1 MSNWYYADRDRQRH
15 GPMDGATLAQI
26 FRDGRIGLDALVWR
40 DGLPQ
45 WQPLGEMAGE
55 LGLLADAPPA
65 VAAPSPGPA
74 PVLDPAPAPTV
85 TTSTDNRAVFTASE
99 PAAQTWAASTATYSV
114 PQDPGDRS
122 PYSAPAAALTS
133 HGDVVLG
140 GEVVYAGF
148 WKRVAAYMIDAFVL
162 GVVTQ
167 IIQMVLMG
175 IFMGASY
182 TSLIS
187 NPEGLMSSASGIALI
202 LAIYLIPLAIN
213 LAYYAGMHSSSKQAT
228 LGKMAVGIKVVMDDG
243 RQISLGRGIGRFFA
257 ALLSGLTLCIGYLM
271 AAFTDRKQ
279 GLHDMICSTLVVD
292 RWAFTDQPERQ
303 RRELG
308 AVTIAILIIF
318 GALILL
324 GLALVG
330 VVIAALASRG
340 FGS

>member
-15 GPMDGATLAQI
+15 GPMDGAALAQS
-26 FRDGRIGLDALVWR
+26 FRDGRVGLDALVWR
-40 DGLPQ
+40 DGMAQ
-45 WQPLGEMAGE
+45 WQPLAEMAGE
-55 LGLLADAPPA
+55 LGLLADAP
-65 VAAPSPGPA
+65 AATEPPPSPA
-74 PVLDPAPAPTV
+74 PVFDPAPAAAV
-85 TTSTDNRAVFTASE
+85 DASTDNHAPFTASE
-99 PAAQTWAASTATYSV
+99 PAAQAWAAGTVTHST
-114 PQDPGDRS
+114 PQDTGGRS
-122 PYSAPAAALTS
+122 PYSAPAASLMS
-133 HGDVVLG
+133 SGGVVLG
-140 GEVVYAGF
+140 GEVIYAGF
-148 WKRVAAYMIDAFVL
+148 WKRVAAYMIDAVVL

-167 IIQMVLMG
+167 IIQMVVMG

-187 NPEGLMSSASGIALI
+187 NPEGFMSSASGIALI
-202 LAIYLIPLAIN
+202 LGAYLIPLLIN

-228 LGKMAVGIKVVMDDG
+228 LGKIAVGIKVVTDDG
-243 RQISLGRGIGRFFA
+243 RQISLARGIGRFFA
-257 ALLSGLTLCIGYLM
+257 AMLSGLIMCIGYLM
-271 AAFTDRKQ
+271 AGFTERKQ

-324 GLALVG
+324 GLALIG

-340 FGS
+340 FGH